1 MTIDES
7 PEPYAA
13 VAETHSAVVLFVGDR
28 AYKIK
33 KPVAFGFLDFRSRDV
48 REAVCRR
55 EVELNRRLAPDVYLG
70 VVHLTSGDNAQGPGE
85 PLVAMR
91 RLPADRRLARLIVT
105 GADVRD
111 DLRRLARLLAA
122 FHAGAD
128 SSAEI
133 AAVASCGATAGRWDA
148 NAAEMAPFV
157 GPILDPVVAERVMRL
172 ARRYLAGRGPLFAAR
187 IERGRVKDG
196 HGDLLAEDI
205 FCMPDG
211 PRVLDCIEFD
221 DGLRWGDVLADVA
234 FLAMDLERLGR
245 ADLAA
250 VFLSSYRE
258 FAGETWPE
266 SLAHHYVA
274 YRAQVRAKVECLR
287 AAQGDALSVGA
298 ANDLM
303 ALALSH
309 LDAGRVRLVLVGGLP
324 GTGKSTLAAGVGD
337 ALGAVVIRSDE
348 VRKQRAGVDVNDRRP
363 AAFDAGLYAPQA
375 TASVY
380 AELLAQARTCLVNG
394 QSVVLDASW
403 QDSQWRQAAR
413 AVAAQAVADLDELR
427 CDAPPD
433 MIEARIRLR
442 AAVGGDPSDATV
454 AAARAMAEAEEPW
467 PEATVIDTRPSP
479 DDVLHSALLGLSPR
493 LPVPA
498 RRGDEDGGRRGLL
511 QRPEGHAAELQ

>member
-1 MTIDES
+1 MTADES

-13 VAETHSAVVLFVGDR
+13 VAETHSAVVFFVGNR
-28 AYKIK
+28 AYKVK

-70 VVHLTSGDNAQGPGE
+70 VVRLTCSDSLDGLDE

-91 RLPADRRLARLIVT
+91 RLPDDRRLARLVAA

-111 DLRRLARLLAA
+111 DLRRLAHLMAA

-128 SSAEI
+128 SSVEV
-133 AAVASCGATAGRWDA
+133 AAVASRDSMAGCWEA

-157 GPILDPVVAERVMRL
+157 GQILDPVVGERVIHL

-187 IERGRVKDG
+187 IGRGRVKDG

-221 DGLRWGDVLADVA
+221 DRLRWGDVLADVA

-245 ADLAA
+245 PDLAA
-250 VFLSSYRE
+250 AFLGSYRE
-258 FAGETWPE
+258 FAAETWPE

-274 YRAQVRAKVECLR
+274 YRAQVRAKVACLR
-287 AAQGDALSVGA
+287 ATQDDAPSVGA

-303 ALALSH
+303 ALARAH
-309 LDAGRVRLVLVGGLP
+309 LEAGRVRLILVGGLP
-324 GTGKSTLAAGVGD
+324 GTGKSTLAAALGD

-363 AAFDAGLYAPQA
+363 AALDAGLYAPQA
-375 TASVY
+375 TAAVY

-403 QDSQWRQAAR
+403 RHLSWRAVAR
-413 AVAAQAVADLDELR
+413 AVAAQTVADLDELR
-427 CDAPPD
+427 CVVPRDT
-433 MIEARIRLR
+433 IEARIRLR
-442 AAVGGDPSDATV
+442 AAVGGDASDATV
-454 AAARAMAEAEEPW
+454 AVSRAMAEAEEPW
-467 PEATVIDTRPSP
+467 SEATAIDTSPSREE
-479 DDVLHSALLGLSPR
+479 VLRSALLRLCPR
-493 LPVPA
+493 LSGPSSRGYEDHGC
-498 RRGDEDGGRRGLL
+498 RRLL
-511 QRPEGHAAELQ
+511 QRSEGDAADVQ

>member
-1 MTIDES
+1 MTTDKS

-13 VAETHSAVVLFVGDR
+13 VAETHTAVVFFVGDR
-28 AYKIK
+28 AYKLK
-33 KPVAFGFLDFRSRDV
+33 KPVVFGFLDFRSRDV

-70 VVHLTSGDNAQGPGE
+70 VVRLTCGSNPDGLDE

-91 RLPADRRLARLIVT
+91 RLPADRRLARLVAT

-111 DLRRLARLLAA
+111 DLRRLAHLLAA

-128 SSAEI
+128 TSAEV
-133 AAVASCGATAGRWDA
+133 AAVASRDATASRWEA

-157 GPILDPVVAERVMRL
+157 GPILDPVVGERVIRL

-187 IERGRVKDG
+187 IRRGRVKDG

-221 DGLRWGDVLADVA
+221 DRLRWGDVLADVA

-245 ADLAA
+245 PDLAA
-250 VFLSSYRE
+250 AFLASYRE
-258 FAGETWPE
+258 FAAESWPE

-274 YRAQVRAKVECLR
+274 YRAQVRAKVACLR
-287 AAQGDALSVGA
+287 AAQGDAPSVGA
-298 ANDLM
+298 ANDPM
-303 ALALSH
+303 ALALAH
-309 LDAGRVRLVLVGGLP
+309 LEAGRVRLTLVGGLP
-324 GTGKSTLAAGVGD
+324 GAGKSTLAAGVGD

-363 AAFDAGLYAPQA
+363 AALDAGLYAPQA
-375 TASVY
+375 TADVY
-380 AELLAQARTCLVNG
+380 AELLAEARTCLANG

-403 QDSQWRQAAR
+403 RDPSWRAAAR
-413 AVAAQAVADLDELR
+413 AVAAQAVADLAELR
-427 CDAPPD
+427 CVAPRD
-433 MIEARIRLR
+433 TIEARVRLR
-442 AAVGGDPSDATV
+442 AAVGGDASDATV
-454 AAARAMAEAEEPW
+454 AVARAMAEAEEPW
-467 PEATVIDTRPSP
+467 PEAIAIDTRPSR
-479 DDVLHSALLGLSPR
+479 DEVLRSALYRLSPR
-493 LPVPA
+493 LPEPSS
-498 RRGDEDGGRRGLL
+498 RGHEDHGRGRLL
-511 QRPEGHAAELQ
+511 QGPEGHAAELQ